1 MNEINWNMV
10 IAITGI
16 MSLVMGIFGGLI
28 LSATK
33 SIFITKDDHE
43 KDIERINLKLY
54 DGNGITVFVPREEWG
69 DSRKDRERRID
80 GSQRSI
86 CNKIEKLA
94 ESIECIK
101 ANQNAI
107 NKEVSNLVGRFDQ
120 SIKQTSDLL
129 YGKLLN
135 SRPTKEGV

>member
-1 MNEINWNMV
+1 MHEVNWNMV
-10 IAITGI
+10 TAITGI
-16 MSLVMGIFGGLI
+16 MSFVMIVIGGLI

-33 SIFITKDDHE
+33 SIFITKEDHE
-43 KDIERINLKLY
+43 RGIERINSKLY
-54 DGNGITVFVPREEWG
+54 DENGITVFVPRREWG

-86 CNKIEKLA
+86 CNKIEKLS

-101 ANQNAI
+101 ASQNAI
-107 NKEVSNLVGRFDQ
+107 NKEVGNLVGRFDQ
-120 SIKQTSDLL
+120 AIKQTSDLL

-135 SRPTKEGV
+135 SCPTKEG